1 MADKNKCNEVK
12 LALTV
17 AKTGLTKAIRKL
29 EVCGKEMN
37 KLEADL
43 ATASKVRIAASLL
56 EALETVSKKKR
67 EVSNNR
73 DKWLAEIVGM
83 DIVEFEK
90 HSKKT
95 KELLV
100 EESEKDIGNY
110 EDKAE
115 QLVRLHKKEIE
126 EAEKLLAKSVEPKL
140 ETELKDNSETSEIWM
155 QFKPQSNLEPLHLEQ
170 GVSNLEV
177 TKFVEAMRTYMKVGF
192 RGAVPE
198 KGVWVYIVPFLA
210 ASWWSSLKAKGAQ
223 DMSLEDILQEL
234 LQESALLCPVH
245 QRRIEFLKEKRNN
258 CSHSDFL
265 RRIEERVE
273 LIDFQSLTK
282 QSLVCHIFLEEA
294 DFEMQKIATQ
304 LLAKNPEGNLDEL
317 KTQVKTTESSSWYKP
332 GPNVRASKAGQDGGT
347 GRWCTNCESATHSTA
362 FCFGKCFICKGFGH
376 KASQCRNKT
385 ETGPPNVGGGKKAG
399 ADTGAGAD
407 PGAGAEKLSKGAGAD
422 RTKPGRKQR
431 KRS

>member
-1 MADKNKCNEVK
+1 MS
-12 LALTV
+12 
-17 AKTGLTKAIRKL
+17 
-29 EVCGKEMN
+29 

-43 ATASKVRIAASLL
+43 ATASNVRLAASLL

-67 EVSNNR
+67 EVSDNR

-170 GVSNLEV
+170 GVSHLEV
-177 TKFVEAMRTYMKVGF
+177 KKFVEAMRTYIKVGF

-223 DMSLEDILQEL
+223 DMSLDDILQEL

-362 FCFGKCFICKGFGH
+362 FCFGKCFICKGF
-376 KASQCRNKT
+376 
-385 ETGPPNVGGGKKAG
+385 
-399 ADTGAGAD
+399 
-407 PGAGAEKLSKGAGAD
+407 
-422 RTKPGRKQR
+422 
-431 KRS
+431 